1 MQQIAAPGIT
11 DVILSVD
18 TTIPKNILAAG
29 RIAQIAGTLLK
40 RRCTSIM
47 ERTSS
52 ISKNLKTLLPIC
64 PPNVQGVVS
73 LSLWVMIAIPVKEM
87 NIGVKNVP
95 TRK

>member
-1 MQQIAAPGIT
+1 
-11 DVILSVD
+11 
-18 TTIPKNILAAG
+18 
-29 RIAQIAGTLLK
+29 
-40 RRCTSIM
+40 M